1 MLLYVKRLM
10 TLLLKYFKIQNL
22 PNSASQDSNTIFN
35 HTHSSI
41 NQKLHFPL
49 LQTSKVKISQDG
61 MVWLPCLSLC
71 PLINIPAHFFIINR
85 ISYRDF
91 SLCKASSASVRVF
104 SSWSASWSLTFN
116 TASWE
121 SFAATASVRSSTWA
135 RSSRVIRS
143 VFEWS
148 TFHFST
154 LALALFNSI

>member
-22 PNSASQDSNTIFN
+22 LTVHLKIQTPFLITHIPALTKSYIFP
-35 HTHSSI
+35 SC
-41 NQKLHFPL
+41 KFP
-49 LQTSKVKISQDG
+49 KWKFHK
-61 MVWLPCLSLC
+61 MVWPPCLSLC
-71 PLINIPAHFFIINR
+71 VLINIPAHFFIINR